1 MRATIAAVILLSSAA
16 ALAAPN
22 QRPPQG
28 GNDQRPQQGGAE
40 PQRRGPPPEALE
52 ACRGKA
58 AGSVAEMRTPRG
70 DVVKGKC
77 QMVIIPDQDGRERDR

>member
-16 ALAAPN
+16 ALAGPN

-28 GNDQRPQQGGAE
+28 GNDQRPQQGG
-40 PQRRGPPPEALE
+40 PDQQRHGPPPEALE

-58 AGSVAEMRTPRG
+58 AGSSAEMKTPRG
-70 DVVKGKC
+70 DIVKGKC
-77 QMVIIPDQDGRERDR
+77 QMVLTPDRDRRDR